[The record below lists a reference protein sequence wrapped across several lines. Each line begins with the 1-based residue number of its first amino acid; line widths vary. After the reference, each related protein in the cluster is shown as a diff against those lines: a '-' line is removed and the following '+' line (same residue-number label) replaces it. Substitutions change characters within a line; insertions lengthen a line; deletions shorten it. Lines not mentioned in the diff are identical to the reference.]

1 MVTSPGGCHQTLKP
15 HSAGA
20 LAGSSSSPAARP
32 SEQDG
37 CVAGL
42 LAARSPVHDGRHDR
56 SASSPSP
63 SRTASFHTSPARL
76 DVARSYLRAAL
87 LCLSPLLVALG
98 LTLQPETALGFGS
111 LLAEPCRNPDLVQT
125 FSTVWQAG
133 TLRDHDVRR
142 GSGRVQT
149 FALALKIGAL
159 WGHGAWQGSGAVQ
172 TFPPALQAGA
182 LWGHDA
188 WQVSGA
194 VQMFPP
200 AGGGVPAWGGHLGRL
215 RSEFLVAHCG

>member
-1 MVTSPGGCHQTLKP
+1 MVTSPGGCHQTLKS

-20 LAGSSSSPAARP
+20 LADSSSFPAARH

-37 CVAGL
+37 YVASL

-56 SASSPSP
+56 SASSPSS
-63 SRTASFHTSPARL
+63 SRTASSRTSPARL
-76 DVARSYLRAAL
+76 DVATSYLRAAL
-87 LCLSPLLVALG
+87 LCLLPLLVALG
-98 LTLQPETALGFGS
+98 LTLQPDTALGFRS
-111 LLAEPCRNPDLVQT
+111 LLAEPCRNPGLVQT
-125 FSTVWQAG
+125 FSTSWQTG
-133 TLRDHDVRR
+133 TLRGHDVRR

-149 FALALKIGAL
+149 FALALQTGAL
-159 WGHGAWQGSGAVQ
+159 LGHGAWRGSGAVQ

-182 LWGHDA
+182 LWGHGA
-188 WQVSGA
+188 WRGSGA

-215 RSEFLVAHCG
+215 RSEFPLAHCG